1 VTTTET
7 NDLPGPETTAVI
19 PAAPASAPEVDA
31 AVLSAMTAYLAQFA
45 TGMHRIG
52 FNFVRIDA
60 TSDHD
65 ELTIDATRRR
75 FDGEDCGVRIVYTI
89 KSAEVIPPADL
100 PEGISPHTQALLDVW
115 AHDGDPGPETAA

>member
-1 VTTTET
+1 MTTTET
-7 NDLPGPETTAVI
+7 NDLPGPETTTVI

-31 AVLSAMTAYLAQFA
+31 AVLSAMTAHLSRTF

-60 TSDHD
+60 TCDHD

-100 PEGISPHTQALLDVW
+100 PEEISPHTQALLDVW